1 MKQPRFYQ
9 TEAKEAVIHRIRENS
24 KKGVSS
30 RILVDAAAG
39 AGKTI
44 MMAIIARHVHER
56 GGRVLQIARQP
67 ILAEQTYREFYD
79 FGVPSGM
86 YAAKFNKRQVYQVTV
101 GTEGTIVNGLADF
114 NKPVDL
120 LLIDESHQVDIENED
135 TQFMRIINHLD
146 GVAKKAGRLMH
157 IVGVTGSPFRGTAHL
172 TTFDFWQDV
181 VYDIGVDRLTE
192 MGFLSVP
199 IYGFPDADDDALDF
213 SSVNTR
219 SGSWEF
225 SEKELDEIA
234 MSDAGKK
241 KLVRILMQIIEKTK
255 DRNQRI
261 VFASTK
267 RHAREIR
274 RILIALGIDKSKIGL
289 VTDDS
294 SESEKDRVI
303 KLSKEGKLDW
313 LINVSVLTTGFNS
326 PLIDVVVYL
335 RPIGSL
341 VLLIQSM
348 GRGARLLEDWMKEAG
363 FHKENYLV
371 LDYAGVFDR
380 LGHLLDDPLT
390 GAALAEKGRKSGKTK
405 LCQRKGCGCENGIG
419 ARRCIAKDPSEP
431 DGRCSFFWVS
441 QTCPD
446 CKTENDIA
454 ASECRNPKCK
464 RELRDP
470 NKELLHSPYSD
481 DQLVEVKSW
490 EITPAE
496 NGNGIMV
503 KFNLKDEPEHG
514 NPVVFYPTDS
524 EGARRITMKQFIE
537 VYCRNP
543 RWHPEFK
550 AQLNPRGIMKLKQAL
565 TMPSHIS
572 YRINGQNKFVIGR
585 RRFS

>member
-1 MKQPRFYQ
+1 MKQPRPYQ
-9 TEAKEAVIHRIRENS
+9 QEAINS
-24 KKGVSS
+24 TIEEIKKYARQGKSAHL
-30 RILVDAAAG
+30 IIDAGPG
-39 AGKTI
+39 AGKTLL
-44 MMAIIARHVHER
+44 MAFLAKHVFER
-56 GGRVLQIARQP
+56 GGRVVQLARQP
-67 ILAEQTYREFYD
+67 ILAKQNYD
-79 FGVPSGM
+79 EMYECGIPAAL
-86 YAAKFNKRQVYQVTV
+86 YAAKFNRRQVAQVTV
-101 GTEGTIVNGLADF
+101 ATEGTIANSLHDM

-120 LLIDESHQVDIENED
+120 LLLDECHTLSPDDED
-135 TQFMRIINHLD
+135 TQMNTIIRHLD
-146 GVAKKAGRLMH
+146 DVTTKAGRKMH
-157 IVGVTGSPFRGTAHL
+157 VVGLTGSPFRGVTPL
-172 TTFDFWQDV
+172 TSFDFWHDTV
-181 VYDIGVDRLTE
+181 FNIGTDKLTE
-192 MGFLSVP
+192 LGYLSVP
-199 IYGFPDADDDALDF
+199 VFGFADADDDALDF

-241 KLVRILMQIIEKTK
+241 KLVRILMQVIEKTK

-363 FHKENYLV
+363 FHKDNYLV

-380 LGHLLDDPLT
+380 LGHLLDDPTT
-390 GAALAEKGRKSGKTK
+390 GEALAQRDKSRGEDKPCPRCHEMNSK
-405 LCQRKGCGCENGIG
+405 A
-419 ARRCIAKDPSEP
+419 ARRCRAKDESEP
-431 DGRCSFFWVS
+431 DKRCSFFWTS

-446 CKTENDIA
+446 CGTENDIA
-454 ASECRNPKCK
+454 ATECRNPSCR
-464 RELRDP
+464 RELRDS
-470 NKELLHSPYSD
+470 NKALLHHPYSD
-481 DQLVEVKSW
+481 DEMVGVKKMDVLN
-490 EITPAE
+490 TKGGAL
-496 NGNGIMV
+496 MV
-503 KFNLKDEPEHG
+503 RFTLDGDERQPYLIFPMGGEL
-514 NPVVFYPTDS
+514 S
-524 EGARRITMKQFIE
+524 RRILKKEFVDVYVQPGWRGRVASMKTAEQIVKMAGAFMT
-537 VYCRNP
+537 P
-543 RWHPEFK
+543 K
-550 AQLNPRGIMKLKQAL
+550 AIA
-565 TMPSHIS
+565 
-572 YRINGQNKFVIGR
+572 YRINGNNKYVVGR
-585 RRFS
+585 RKFS

>member
-1 MKQPRFYQ
+1 MKQPRPYQ
-9 TEAKEAVIHRIRENS
+9 QEAINS
-24 KKGVSS
+24 TIEEIKKYARQGKSAHL
-30 RILVDAAAG
+30 IIDAGPG
-39 AGKTI
+39 AGKTLL
-44 MMAIIARHVHER
+44 MAFLAKHVFER
-56 GGRVLQIARQP
+56 GGRVVQLARQP
-67 ILAEQTYREFYD
+67 ILAKQNYD
-79 FGVPSGM
+79 EMYECGIPAAL
-86 YAAKFNKRQVYQVTV
+86 YAAKFNRRQVAQVTV
-101 GTEGTIVNGLADF
+101 ATEGTIANSLHDM

-120 LLIDESHQVDIENED
+120 LLLDECHTLSPDDED
-135 TQFMRIINHLD
+135 TQMNTIIRHLD
-146 GVAKKAGRLMH
+146 DVTTKAGRKMH
-157 IVGVTGSPFRGTAHL
+157 VVGLTGSPFRGVTPL
-172 TTFDFWQDV
+172 TSFDFWHDTV
-181 VYDIGVDRLTE
+181 FNIGTDKLTE
-192 MGFLSVP
+192 LGYLSVP
-199 IYGFPDADDDALDF
+199 VFGFADADDDALDF
-213 SSVNTR
+213 SGVNTR

-241 KLVRILMQIIEKTK
+241 KLVRILMQVIEKTK

-380 LGHLLDDPLT
+380 LGHLLDDPTT
-390 GAALAEKGRKSGKTK
+390 GEALAQRDKSRGEDKPCPRCHEMNSK
-405 LCQRKGCGCENGIG
+405 A
-419 ARRCIAKDPSEP
+419 ARRCRGKDESEP
-431 DGRCSFFWVS
+431 DKRCGFFWTS

-446 CKTENDIA
+446 CGTENDIA
-454 ASECRNPKCK
+454 ATECRNPSCR
-464 RELRDP
+464 RELRDS
-470 NKELLHSPYSD
+470 NKALLHHPYSD
-481 DQLVEVKSW
+481 EEMVGVKKMDVLN
-490 EITPAE
+490 TKGGAL
-496 NGNGIMV
+496 MV
-503 KFNLKDEPEHG
+503 RFTLDGDERQPYLIFPMGGEL
-514 NPVVFYPTDS
+514 S
-524 EGARRITMKQFIE
+524 RRILKKEFVDVYVQPGWRGRVASMKTAEQIVKMAGAFMT
-537 VYCRNP
+537 P
-543 RWHPEFK
+543 K
-550 AQLNPRGIMKLKQAL
+550 AIA
-565 TMPSHIS
+565 
-572 YRINGQNKFVIGR
+572 YRINGNNKYVVGR
-585 RRFS
+585 RKFS

>member
-1 MKQPRFYQ
+1 MKQPRPYQ
-9 TEAKEAVIHRIRENS
+9 QEAITATIEEI
-24 KKGVSS
+24 KKYAKQGKSAHL
-30 RILVDAAAG
+30 IIDAGPG
-39 AGKTI
+39 AGKTLL
-44 MMAIIARHVHER
+44 MAFLAKHVFER
-56 GGRVLQIARQP
+56 GGRVVQLARQP
-67 ILAEQTYREFYD
+67 ILAKQNYD
-79 FGVPSGM
+79 EMYECGIPAAL
-86 YAAKFNKRQVYQVTV
+86 YAAKYNRRQVAQVTV
-101 GTEGTIVNGLADF
+101 TTEGTIVNSLHDM

-120 LLIDESHQVDIENED
+120 LLLDECHTLSPDDED
-135 TQFMRIINHLD
+135 TQMNTIIRHLD
-146 GVAKKAGRLMH
+146 DVTTKAGRKMH
-157 IVGVTGSPFRGTAHL
+157 VVGLTGSPFRGVTPL
-172 TTFDFWQDV
+172 TSFDFWHDTV
-181 VYDIGVDRLTE
+181 FNIGTDKLTE
-192 MGFLSVP
+192 LGYLSVP
-199 IYGFPDADDDALDF
+199 VFGFADADDDSLDF

-241 KLVRILMQIIEKTK
+241 KLVRILMQVIEKTK

-303 KLSKEGKLDW
+303 MLSKEGKLDW

-380 LGHLLDDPLT
+380 LGHLLDDPTT
-390 GAALAEKGRKSGKTK
+390 GEALAQRDKSRGEDKPCPRCHEMNSK
-405 LCQRKGCGCENGIG
+405 A
-419 ARRCIAKDPSEP
+419 ARRCRGKDESEP
-431 DGRCSFFWVS
+431 DKRCGFFWTS

-446 CKTENDIA
+446 CGTENDIA
-454 ASECRNPKCK
+454 ATECRNPSCR
-464 RELRDP
+464 RELRDS
-470 NKELLHSPYSD
+470 NKALLHHPYSD
-481 DQLVEVKSW
+481 EEMVGVKKMDVLN
-490 EITPAE
+490 TKGGAL
-496 NGNGIMV
+496 MV
-503 KFNLKDEPEHG
+503 RFTLEGDERQPYLIFPMGGEL
-514 NPVVFYPTDS
+514 S
-524 EGARRITMKQFIE
+524 RRILKKEFVD
-537 VYCRNP
+537 VYVQPGWRGRVASMRTAEQIVKMAGAFMTP
-543 RWHPEFK
+543 K
-550 AQLNPRGIMKLKQAL
+550 AIA
-565 TMPSHIS
+565 
-572 YRINGQNKFVIGR
+572 YRINGNNKYVVGR
-585 RRFS
+585 RKFS

>member
-1 MKQPRFYQ
+1 MKQPRPYQ
-9 TEAKEAVIHRIRENS
+9 QEAINS
-24 KKGVSS
+24 TIEEIKKYAKQGKSAHL
-30 RILVDAAAG
+30 IIDAGPG
-39 AGKTI
+39 AGKTLL
-44 MMAIIARHVHER
+44 MAFLAKHVFER
-56 GGRVLQIARQP
+56 GGRVVQLARQP
-67 ILAEQTYREFYD
+67 ILAKQNYD
-79 FGVPSGM
+79 EMYECGIPAAL
-86 YAAKFNKRQVYQVTV
+86 YAAKFNRRQVAQVTV
-101 GTEGTIVNGLADF
+101 ATEGTIANSLHDM

-120 LLIDESHQVDIENED
+120 LLLDECHTLSPDDED
-135 TQFMRIINHLD
+135 TQMNTIIRHLD
-146 GVAKKAGRLMH
+146 DVTTKAGRKMH
-157 IVGVTGSPFRGTAHL
+157 VVGLTGSPFRGVTPL
-172 TTFDFWQDV
+172 TSFDFWHDTV
-181 VYDIGVDRLTE
+181 FNIGTDKLTE
-192 MGFLSVP
+192 LGYLSVP
-199 IYGFPDADDDALDF
+199 VFGFADADDDALDF

-234 MSDAGKK
+234 MSDSGKK
-241 KLVRILMQIIEKTK
+241 KLVRILMQVIEKTK

-380 LGHLLDDPLT
+380 LGHLLDDPTT
-390 GAALAEKGRKSGKTK
+390 GEALAQRDKSRGEDKPCPRCHEMNSK
-405 LCQRKGCGCENGIG
+405 A
-419 ARRCIAKDPSEP
+419 ARRCRGKDESEP
-431 DGRCSFFWVS
+431 DKRCGFFWTS

-446 CKTENDIA
+446 CQTENDIA
-454 ASECRNPKCK
+454 ATECRNPSCR
-464 RELRDP
+464 RELRDS
-470 NKELLHSPYSD
+470 NKALLHHPYSD
-481 DQLVEVKSW
+481 EEMVGVKKMDVLN
-490 EITPAE
+490 TKGGAL
-496 NGNGIMV
+496 MV
-503 KFNLKDEPEHG
+503 RFTLDGDERQPYLIFPMGGEL
-514 NPVVFYPTDS
+514 S
-524 EGARRITMKQFIE
+524 RRILKKEFVDVYVQPGWRGRVASMKTAEQIVKMAGAFMT
-537 VYCRNP
+537 P
-543 RWHPEFK
+543 K
-550 AQLNPRGIMKLKQAL
+550 AIA
-565 TMPSHIS
+565 
-572 YRINGQNKFVIGR
+572 YRINGNNKYVVGR
-585 RRFS
+585 RKFS

>member
-1 MKQPRFYQ
+1 MKQPRPYQ
-9 TEAKEAVIHRIRENS
+9 QEAITSTIEEI
-24 KKGVSS
+24 KKYARQGKSAHL
-30 RILVDAAAG
+30 IIDAGPG
-39 AGKTI
+39 AGKTLL
-44 MMAIIARHVHER
+44 MAFLAKHVFER
-56 GGRVLQIARQP
+56 GGRVVQLARQP
-67 ILAEQTYREFYD
+67 ILAKQNYD
-79 FGVPSGM
+79 EMYECGIPAAL
-86 YAAKFNKRQVYQVTV
+86 YAAKFNRRQVAQVTV
-101 GTEGTIVNGLADF
+101 ATEGTIANSLHDM

-120 LLIDESHQVDIENED
+120 LLLDECHTLSPDDED
-135 TQFMRIINHLD
+135 TQMNTIIRHLD
-146 GVAKKAGRLMH
+146 DVTTKAGRKMH
-157 IVGVTGSPFRGTAHL
+157 VVGLTGSPFRGVTPL
-172 TTFDFWQDV
+172 TSFDFWHDTV
-181 VYDIGVDRLTE
+181 FNIGTDKLTE
-192 MGFLSVP
+192 LGYLSVP
-199 IYGFPDADDDALDF
+199 VFGFPDADDDALDF
-213 SSVNTR
+213 SNVNTR

-241 KLVRILMQIIEKTK
+241 KLVRILMQVIEKTK

-380 LGHLLDDPLT
+380 LGHLLDDPTT
-390 GAALAEKGRKSGKTK
+390 GEALAQRDKTRGEDK
-405 LCQRKGCGCENGIG
+405 PCPRCHEMNSKA
-419 ARRCIAKDPSEP
+419 ARRCRGKDESEP
-431 DGRCSFFWVS
+431 DKRCGFFWTS

-446 CKTENDIA
+446 CQTENDISA
-454 ASECRNPKCK
+454 TECRNPSCR
-464 RELRDP
+464 RELRDS
-470 NKELLHSPYSD
+470 NKALLHHPYSD
-481 DQLVEVKSW
+481 EEMVGVKKMDVLN
-490 EITPAE
+490 TKGGAL
-496 NGNGIMV
+496 MV
-503 KFNLKDEPEHG
+503 RFTLDGDERQPYLIFPMGGEL
-514 NPVVFYPTDS
+514 S
-524 EGARRITMKQFIE
+524 RRILKKEFVDVYVQPGWRGRVASMKTAEQIVKMAGAFMT
-537 VYCRNP
+537 P
-543 RWHPEFK
+543 K
-550 AQLNPRGIMKLKQAL
+550 AIA
-565 TMPSHIS
+565 
-572 YRINGQNKFVIGR
+572 YRINGNNKYVVGR
-585 RRFS
+585 RKFS

>member
-1 MKQPRFYQ
+1 MKQPRPYQ
-9 TEAKEAVIHRIRENS
+9 QEAINS
-24 KKGVSS
+24 TIEEIKKYAKQGKSAHL
-30 RILVDAAAG
+30 IIDAGPG
-39 AGKTI
+39 AGKTLL
-44 MMAIIARHVHER
+44 MAFLAKHVFER
-56 GGRVLQIARQP
+56 GGRVVQLARQP
-67 ILAEQTYREFYD
+67 ILAKQNYD
-79 FGVPSGM
+79 EMYECGIPAAL
-86 YAAKFNKRQVYQVTV
+86 YAAKFNRRQVAQVTV
-101 GTEGTIVNGLADF
+101 ATEGTIANSLHDM

-120 LLIDESHQVDIENED
+120 LLLDECHTLSPDDED
-135 TQFMRIINHLD
+135 TQMNTIIRHLD
-146 GVAKKAGRLMH
+146 DVTTKAGRKMH
-157 IVGVTGSPFRGTAHL
+157 VVGLTGSPFRGVTPL
-172 TTFDFWQDV
+172 TSFDFWHDTV
-181 VYDIGVDRLTE
+181 FNIGTDKLTE
-192 MGFLSVP
+192 LGYLSVP
-199 IYGFPDADDDALDF
+199 VFGFADADDDALDF

-241 KLVRILMQIIEKTK
+241 KLVRILMQVIEKTK

-294 SESEKDRVI
+294 SEAEKDRVI

-380 LGHLLDDPLT
+380 LGHLLDDPTT
-390 GAALAEKGRKSGKTK
+390 GEALAQRDKSRGEDKPCPRCHEMNSK
-405 LCQRKGCGCENGIG
+405 A
-419 ARRCIAKDPSEP
+419 ARRCRGKDDSEP
-431 DGRCSFFWVS
+431 DKRCGFFWTS

-446 CKTENDIA
+446 CQTENDIA
-454 ASECRNPKCK
+454 ATECRNPSCR
-464 RELRDP
+464 RELRDS
-470 NKELLHSPYSD
+470 NKALLHHPYSD
-481 DQLVEVKSW
+481 EEMVGVKKMDVLNTKGGALMVRFTLDGDERQPYLIFPMGGELSRRILKKEFVDVYVQPGW
-490 EITPAE
+490 RGRVASMRTAEQIVKMAGAFMTPKAIAYRV
-496 NGNGIMV
+496 NGNN
-503 KFNLKDEPEHG
+503 KY
-514 NPVVFYPTDS
+514 VV
-524 EGARRITMKQFIE
+524 
-537 VYCRNP
+537 
-543 RWHPEFK
+543 
-550 AQLNPRGIMKLKQAL
+550 
-565 TMPSHIS
+565 
-572 YRINGQNKFVIGR
+572 GR
-585 RRFS
+585 RKFS

>member
-1 MKQPRFYQ
+1 MKQPRPYQ
-9 TEAKEAVIHRIRENS
+9 QEAINS
-24 KKGVSS
+24 TIEEIKKYAKQGKSAHL
-30 RILVDAAAG
+30 IIDAGPG
-39 AGKTI
+39 AGKTLL
-44 MMAIIARHVHER
+44 MAFLAKHVFER
-56 GGRVLQIARQP
+56 GGRVVQLARQP
-67 ILAEQTYREFYD
+67 ILAKQNYD
-79 FGVPSGM
+79 EMYECGIPAAL
-86 YAAKFNKRQVYQVTV
+86 YAAKFNRRQVAQVTV
-101 GTEGTIVNGLADF
+101 ATEGTIANSLHDM

-120 LLIDESHQVDIENED
+120 LLLDECHTLSPDDED
-135 TQFMRIINHLD
+135 TQMNTIIRHLD
-146 GVAKKAGRLMH
+146 DVTTKAGRKMH
-157 IVGVTGSPFRGTAHL
+157 VVGLTGSPFRGVTPL
-172 TTFDFWQDV
+172 TSFDFWHDTV
-181 VYDIGVDRLTE
+181 FNIGTDKLTE
-192 MGFLSVP
+192 LGYLSVP
-199 IYGFPDADDDALDF
+199 VFGFADADDDALDF

-241 KLVRILMQIIEKTK
+241 KLVRILMQVIEKTK

-363 FHKENYLV
+363 FHKDNYLV

-380 LGHLLDDPLT
+380 LGHLLDDPTT
-390 GAALAEKGRKSGKTK
+390 GEALAQRDKSRGEDKPCPRCHEMNSK
-405 LCQRKGCGCENGIG
+405 A
-419 ARRCIAKDPSEP
+419 ARRCRGKDESEP
-431 DGRCSFFWVS
+431 DKRCSFFWTS

-446 CKTENDIA
+446 CGTENDIA
-454 ASECRNPKCK
+454 ATECRNPSCR
-464 RELRDP
+464 RELRDS
-470 NKELLHSPYSD
+470 NKALLHHPYSD
-481 DQLVEVKSW
+481 EEMVGVKKMDVLN
-490 EITPAE
+490 TKGGAL
-496 NGNGIMV
+496 MV
-503 KFNLKDEPEHG
+503 RFTLDGDERQPYLIFPMGGEL
-514 NPVVFYPTDS
+514 S
-524 EGARRITMKQFIE
+524 RRILKKEFVDVYVQPGWRGRVASMKTAEQIVKMAGAFMT
-537 VYCRNP
+537 P
-543 RWHPEFK
+543 K
-550 AQLNPRGIMKLKQAL
+550 AIA
-565 TMPSHIS
+565 
-572 YRINGQNKFVIGR
+572 YRINGNNKYVVGR
-585 RRFS
+585 RKFS

>member
-1 MKQPRFYQ
+1 MKQPRPYQ
-9 TEAKEAVIHRIRENS
+9 QEAINS
-24 KKGVSS
+24 TIEEIKKYAKQGKSAHL
-30 RILVDAAAG
+30 IIDAGPG
-39 AGKTI
+39 AGKTLL
-44 MMAIIARHVHER
+44 MAFLAKHVFER
-56 GGRVLQIARQP
+56 GGRVVQLARQP
-67 ILAEQTYREFYD
+67 ILAKQNYD
-79 FGVPSGM
+79 EMYECGIPAAL
-86 YAAKFNKRQVYQVTV
+86 YAAKFNRRQVAQVTV
-101 GTEGTIVNGLADF
+101 TTEGTIVNSLHDM

-120 LLIDESHQVDIENED
+120 LLLDECHTLSPDDED
-135 TQFMRIINHLD
+135 TQMNTIIRHLD
-146 GVAKKAGRLMH
+146 DVTTKAGRKMH
-157 IVGVTGSPFRGTAHL
+157 VVGLTGSPFRGVTPL
-172 TTFDFWQDV
+172 TSFDFWHDTV
-181 VYDIGVDRLTE
+181 FNIGTDKLTE
-192 MGFLSVP
+192 LGYLSVP
-199 IYGFPDADDDALDF
+199 VFGFADADDDALDF

-234 MSDAGKK
+234 MSDSGKK
-241 KLVRILMQIIEKTK
+241 KLVNILMQVIEKTK

-380 LGHLLDDPLT
+380 LGHLLDDPTT
-390 GAALAEKGRKSGKTK
+390 GEALAQRDKSRGEDKPCPRCHEMNSK
-405 LCQRKGCGCENGIG
+405 A
-419 ARRCIAKDPSEP
+419 ARRCRGKDESEP
-431 DGRCSFFWVS
+431 DKRCGFFWTS

-446 CKTENDIA
+446 CQTENDIA
-454 ASECRNPKCK
+454 ATECRNPSCR
-464 RELRDP
+464 RELRDS
-470 NKELLHSPYSD
+470 NKALLHHPYSD
-481 DQLVEVKSW
+481 EEMVGVKKMDVLN
-490 EITPAE
+490 TKGGAL
-496 NGNGIMV
+496 MV
-503 KFNLKDEPEHG
+503 RFTLDGDERQPYLIFPMG
-514 NPVVFYPTDS
+514 GDLS
-524 EGARRITMKQFIE
+524 RRILKKEFVDVYVQPGWRGRVESMKTAEQIVKMAGAFMT
-537 VYCRNP
+537 P
-543 RWHPEFK
+543 K
-550 AQLNPRGIMKLKQAL
+550 AIA
-565 TMPSHIS
+565 
-572 YRINGQNKFVIGR
+572 YRINGNNKYVVGR
-585 RRFS
+585 RKFS

>member
-1 MKQPRFYQ
+1 MKQPRPYQ
-9 TEAKEAVIHRIRENS
+9 QEAINS
-24 KKGVSS
+24 TIEEIKKYAKQGKSAHL
-30 RILVDAAAG
+30 IIDAGPG
-39 AGKTI
+39 AGKTLL
-44 MMAIIARHVHER
+44 MAFLAKHVFER
-56 GGRVLQIARQP
+56 GGRVVQLARQP
-67 ILAEQTYREFYD
+67 ILAKQNYD
-79 FGVPSGM
+79 EMYECGIPAAL
-86 YAAKFNKRQVYQVTV
+86 YAAKFNRRQVAQVTV
-101 GTEGTIVNGLADF
+101 ATEGTIANSLHDM

-120 LLIDESHQVDIENED
+120 LLLDECHTLSPDDED
-135 TQFMRIINHLD
+135 TQMNTIIRHLD
-146 GVAKKAGRLMH
+146 DVTTKAGRKMH
-157 IVGVTGSPFRGTAHL
+157 VVGLTGSPFRGVTPL
-172 TTFDFWQDV
+172 TSFNFWHDTV
-181 VYDIGVDRLTE
+181 FNIGTDKLTE
-192 MGFLSVP
+192 LGYLSVP
-199 IYGFPDADDDALDF
+199 VFGFADADDDALDF

-241 KLVRILMQIIEKTK
+241 KLVRILMQVIEKNK

-380 LGHLLDDPLT
+380 LGHLLDDPTT
-390 GAALAEKGRKSGKTK
+390 GEALA
-405 LCQRKGCGCENGIG
+405 QRDKARGEDKPCPRCHEMNSKA
-419 ARRCIAKDPSEP
+419 ARRCRGKDESEP
-431 DGRCSFFWVS
+431 DKRCGFFWTS
-441 QTCPD
+441 QICPD
-446 CKTENDIA
+446 CQTENDIA
-454 ASECRNPKCK
+454 ATECRNPSCR
-464 RELRDP
+464 RELRDS
-470 NKELLHSPYSD
+470 NKALLHHPYSD
-481 DQLVEVKSW
+481 EEMVGVKKMDVLN
-490 EITPAE
+490 TKGGAL
-496 NGNGIMV
+496 MV
-503 KFNLKDEPEHG
+503 RFTLDGDERQPYLIFPMGGEL
-514 NPVVFYPTDS
+514 S
-524 EGARRITMKQFIE
+524 RRILKKEFVDVYVQPGWRGRVASMKTAEQIVKMAGAFMT
-537 VYCRNP
+537 P
-543 RWHPEFK
+543 K
-550 AQLNPRGIMKLKQAL
+550 AI
-565 TMPSHIS
+565 T
-572 YRINGQNKFVIGR
+572 YRINGNNKYVVGR
-585 RRFS
+585 RKFS